1 MGMLPLAIGMAVTL
15 TEHIDRSENKQL
27 LRGKRGIVHSWLWP
41 EGQARPSIVYVKF
54 EGPEWQLEGLAEPG
68 VYPIVPMTR
77 SWYLDKGR
85 KAKTLRASRTQ
96 LPLTPAY
103 SMTAH
108 SSQGKTLRAVLLD
121 LHVDKRVDP
130 TIGTVATTRVRS
142 REDVL
147 IMRPFPKFL
156 FQRGLVSEGPDL
168 LLQKLAGQDIDWA
181 AVREAHRPCAPCR
194 ECQQITPM
202 DAYTHEQWELIRS
215 NKAGMCRTCKNGA
228 PPKQKRKLDAE
239 GLQKYKCMGC
249 SANKIGEAFPRAQ
262 LAQEDAASLRQCL
275 KCVQVQRREMM
286 CCRCLHPKPRHSAD
300 AGKETPRWFLH
311 LQNMQQ
317 SLPSQSSR
325 GRGSLP
331 KVPQLCFAGP
341 QKGGRTNVSQCSVQ
355 AQVDRG
361 NAGRW
366 QATALLSKLPKV
378 ISEWTAKAPLCTAV
392 QIPIGRLMSQAAH
405 GEKLT
410 RSLCTGLGTGKACK
424 VILNGMFYASDD
436 SMSLSLQVAMEDKS
450 NSRNHEGQ

>member
-1 MGMLPLAIGMAVTL
+1 
-15 TEHIDRSENKQL
+15 
-27 LRGKRGIVHSWLWP
+27 
-41 EGQARPSIVYVKF
+41 
-54 EGPEWQLEGLAEPG
+54 
-68 VYPIVPMTR
+68 
-77 SWYLDKGR
+77 
-85 KAKTLRASRTQ
+85 
-96 LPLTPAY
+96 
-103 SMTAH
+103 
-108 SSQGKTLRAVLLD
+108 
-121 LHVDKRVDP
+121 
-130 TIGTVATTRVRS
+130 
-142 REDVL
+142 
-147 IMRPFPKFL
+147 
-156 FQRGLVSEGPDL
+156 
-168 LLQKLAGQDIDWA
+168 
-181 AVREAHRPCAPCR
+181 
-194 ECQQITPM
+194 M

-249 SANKIGEAFPRAQ
+249 SANKIGE
-262 LAQEDAASLRQCL
+262 
-275 KCVQVQRREMM
+275 MM

-331 KVPQLCFAGP
+331 KVPQLYLAGP
-341 QKGGRTNVSQCSVQ
+341 QKGARTNVSQCSVQ
-355 AQVDRG
+355 AQVNRG

-366 QATALLSKLPKV
+366 QATALLFKLPKV

-450 NSRNHEGQ
+450 NSRSHEG